1 MNHLIAFANAIRP
14 RENITVTEWADTY
27 RILSS
32 KNASEPGKWRTSRAP
47 YTQEIMDRL
56 STHDDCQRVVMM
68 FAAQLS
74 KTEVGLNWLGYI
86 MHHVAESV
94 LVYLPSIDFMDD
106 WIKQKLNPMMNE
118 TPVIAKIFD
127 RKRTQEAS
135 NSGSFKDYPGGSM
148 MINTVNSTSSTA
160 GKSAGYVLCDEV
172 DRYPA
177 EVGKEGDPL
186 GLIDARTTTFR
197 FKRKVLLISTPTI
210 KGASAIEGEYIKSDQ
225 RRYYVPCPHCKEKQT
240 LKWKNLSWSKNESGQ
255 VEKAWYNCEH
265 CGEQFDESFKTTM
278 LANGEWRAANPK
290 SKVRGYALSGLY
302 APIGLGFTWDE
313 IAQKWLDSLDNQK
326 KLKQFIN
333 TTLGESWEDQT
344 TKFDAHEFLKRLED
358 VQQRTIPKGCLAL
371 TAGVDTQDN
380 WLAVTLLG
388 WGEGKL
394 WIIEWHTIEGDTTRD
409 EVWDK
414 LEQYLN
420 TPLINTYGYQMRIDA
435 AGIDTRGHRGEQVKN
450 FVARLSLKVPVF
462 GVQGST
468 TRMGKS
474 ISTTP
479 SYPERTRKGKYLKG
493 SYALWN
499 IGTEHCKDYIFG
511 ALASDEELPSS
522 DRTLHFPIGL
532 DEDYFNGLLSETF
545 DPEKNRY
552 IQKTGAKHKRNEPLD
567 TLVYAWAIGH
577 HKEIRI
583 GMTMRGDPSPQYW
596 VRREAMLE
604 FTFMGGVEHF
614 EPDQNV
620 EQPIPVSTARGKIS
634 LENWNRK

>member
-1 MNHLIAFANAIRP
+1 MTGFLEAFAKAIRP
-14 RENITVTEWADTY
+14 RKKLSVSEWADAH
-27 RILSS
+27 RVLSGKS
-32 KNASEPGKWRTSRAP
+32 ASEPGQWRTSRTP
-47 YTQEIMDRL
+47 YTREIMDCL
-56 STHDDCQRVVMM
+56 SSSHPSQRIVLM
-68 FAAQLS
+68 FAAQTS

-86 MHHVAESV
+86 MDHVPASV
-94 LVYLPSIDFMDD
+94 LVVVPTLEVRKKWVRQRLDD
-106 WIKQKLNPMMNE
+106 MLAA
-118 TPVIAKIFD
+118 TPVLAKIFD
-127 RKRTQEAS
+127 AKRSRDSS
-135 NSGSFKDYPGGSM
+135 NSEDMKDFPGGIIIVAGANSPASLSSM
-148 MINTVNSTSSTA
+148 PI
-160 GKSAGYVLCDEV
+160 KYVLCDEV
-172 DRYPA
+172 DRFPWEA
-177 EVGKEGDPL
+177 GKEGDPL
-186 GLIDARTTTFR
+186 GLIDERTKTFPR
-197 FKRKVLLISTPTI
+197 RKVLLVSTPTI
-210 KGASAIEGEYIKSDQ
+210 KGHSRIESEYLESDQ
-225 RRYYVPCPHCKEKQT
+225 RRYYVPCPHCDHYQILKWSN
-240 LKWKNLSWSKNESGQ
+240 LKWKYVDSE
-255 VEKAWYNCEH
+255 VTHAWYECEH
-265 CGEQFDESFKTTM
+265 CGEGIDEGSKTSM
-278 LANGEWRAANPK
+278 LAKGEWRAEYPNRK
-290 SKVRGYALSGLY
+290 TRGYTLSGLY
-302 APIGLGFTWDE
+302 SPVGLGFKWIE
-313 IAQKWLDSLDNQK
+313 IARKWLQVQNDPVE
-326 KLKQFIN
+326 LKRFIN

-388 WGEGKL
+388 WGDGKL
-394 WIIEWHTIEGDTTRD
+394 WIIEWHTIQGDTTRD

-420 TPLINTYGYQMRIDA
+420 TPLTNTYGYQMRIDA

-450 FVARLSLKVPVF
+450 FVSRRTLKIPVF

-511 ALASDEELPSS
+511 ALASDEELPAS
-522 DRTLHFPIGL
+522 DRTLHFPMGL

-552 IQKTGAKHKRNEPLD
+552 IQKPGAKHKRNEPLD

-596 VRREAMLE
+596 IQREAVLE
-604 FTFMGGVEHF
+604 FSFMGMPEH
-614 EPDQNV
+614 EV
-620 EQPIPVSTARGKIS
+620 GEIITQPQPVDLPTPGKIS
-634 LENWNRK
+634 LDNWAIK